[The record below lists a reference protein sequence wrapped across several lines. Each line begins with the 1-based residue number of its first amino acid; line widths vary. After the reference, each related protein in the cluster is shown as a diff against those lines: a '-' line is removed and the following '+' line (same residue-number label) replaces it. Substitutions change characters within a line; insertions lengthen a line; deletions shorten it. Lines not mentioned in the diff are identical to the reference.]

1 MLRRG
6 NAKRAEFALPGSFY
20 RNHEDEERTGPQ
32 RSRSYMSRD
41 INRERDFHRFG
52 FQFAGVKYRLVNE
65 VRP

>member
-1 MLRRG
+1 MRMR
-6 NAKRAEFALPGSFY
+6 SVCD
-20 RNHEDEERTGPQ
+20 RNH
-32 RSRSYMSRD
+32 SHSYMSRD